1 MSFGKDLSNEFY
13 KLTRNVK
20 FDEVDLFTKLQD
32 AFINLK
38 SMNSYQYAIDIIHGA
53 KSYVDFNFN
62 SHWVSNILFGAS
74 KTRELADVLFVIY
87 SPCRDIIRITY
98 MQNKKGD
105 AADKFKADL
114 CQLHLLAKRER
125 IISTKLPACVFGDP
139 DILSK
144 AILPSVGSY
153 GVFYRAGSD
162 IEMSYFPA
170 ANITPCR
177 AKANSVI
184 RKVKYDYAKY
194 KFGDISQTKGFDEN
208 QGTYLLEEFGDSLIR
223 MEIGTPIKCGASAYT
238 SLLKFLFP
246 HLDSSESLYE
256 WIRKNDYVS
265 PFNKEDPFVFELPF
279 TVAINADMTE

>member
-62 SHWVSNILFGAS
+62 SHWVSNIPFGAS
-74 KTRELADVLFVIY
+74 KTRELADMLFVIY

-170 ANITPCR
+170 ANITPCKKL
-177 AKANSVI
+177 AKTVV
-184 RKVKYDYAKY
+184 RKVKYDYSKHG
-194 KFGDISQTKGFDEN
+194 FGVICNKNGFDEN
-208 QGTYLLEEFGDSLIR
+208 QGTYRLEDFCDSLIR
-223 MEIGTPIKCGASAYT
+223 MEIGTPIQSSMPSFAGVVN
-238 SLLKFLFP
+238 FLYRSI
-246 HLDSSESLYE
+246 DSKGSFHE
-256 WIRKNDYVS
+256 WIRSNDYVLS
-265 PFNKEDPFVFELPF
+265 IYSETADDFDLPF
-279 TVAINADMTE
+279 TMVINADEIE